1 MPQVRESPAQQ
12 YQRYRRLLA
21 QQPLPAALV
30 DLDAVDANLARMLA
44 PVRAAGRTLRLATKS
59 VRVPDLLR
67 YLVDHSQGTIRGL
80 MTYCA
85 AETAFLAQQG
95 HDDLLLAYPTARP
108 HDAQLLAQANRTA
121 TAAVVVDDVAQLAV
135 LDRAATD
142 AKTLIPVVIELDLA
156 YRLLGQLHLGVRR
169 SPLRDTA
176 AVVELAEQLAKFPS
190 LRLHGLMGYEAHVA
204 GLTDRNPFTRW
215 SNLGKRLL
223 KRRAIPD
230 IARRRA
236 DVLQALQ
243 THGFQVELFNGG
255 GTGSLA
261 SSLADSSLT
270 EVTAG
275 SGFLGS
281 LLFDAYAGQAWEPAL
296 CFVLQLVRR
305 PAPGIVTCHG
315 GGFVASGEA
324 GPDKL
329 PRPWLPEQLEL
340 LDMEGAGEVQ
350 TPLRHPAGV
359 KLELGDP
366 VFFRHAKAGEL
377 AEHFGEYL
385 LVRGEAIEARAQT
398 YRGLGQS
405 FLG

>member
-223 KRRAIPD
+223 
-230 IARRRA
+230 
-236 DVLQALQ
+236 
-243 THGFQVELFNGG
+243 
-255 GTGSLA
+255 
-261 SSLADSSLT
+261 
-270 EVTAG
+270 
-275 SGFLGS
+275 
-281 LLFDAYAGQAWEPAL
+281 
-296 CFVLQLVRR
+296 
-305 PAPGIVTCHG
+305 
-315 GGFVASGEA
+315 
-324 GPDKL
+324 
-329 PRPWLPEQLEL
+329 
-340 LDMEGAGEVQ
+340 
-350 TPLRHPAGV
+350 
-359 KLELGDP
+359 
-366 VFFRHAKAGEL
+366 
-377 AEHFGEYL
+377 
-385 LVRGEAIEARAQT
+385 
-398 YRGLGQS
+398 
-405 FLG
+405 

>member
-236 DVLQALQ
+236 EVRQALQ
-243 THGFQVELFNGG
+243 TRGFQVELFNGG

-261 SSLADSSLT
+261 SSLADSALT

-296 CFVLQLVRR
+296 CFALQVVRR

-329 PRPWLPEQLEL
+329 PRPWLPEKLEL

-350 TPLRHPAGV
+350 TPLRHPADV
-359 KLELGDP
+359 QLELGDP

-385 LVRGEAIEARAQT
+385 LVRGEAIEARAKT
-398 YRGLGQS
+398 YRGLGQC